1 MTGKIL
7 SLFSGF
13 VKRTMS
19 GIEPDI
25 FLHDSLD
32 LGEYG
37 IGGRVIATPHQGVDK
52 TAKHRRV
59 ALSPNPAPFQPPF
72 TPSFRPNN
80 TNSPKTSTIV
90 LRFA

>member
-25 FLHDSLD
+25 VLHDSLD

-37 IGGRVIATPHQGVDK
+37 IRGRVIATPLRGWTK
-52 TAKHRRV
+52 P
-59 ALSPNPAPFQPPF
+59 LSIGGSHSPPIQPHF
-72 TPSFRPNN
+72 
-80 TNSPKTSTIV
+80 SPRLP
-90 LRFA
+90 LRFGQITLIRQKPALLF